1 MGVNDQVFASKSE
14 RENFYKLSR
23 QWGQD
28 YRIYHNLPFLNV
40 FNPKDLFDLHSS
52 IPERIKLTSVEYNR
66 LKKTSIDYT
75 LCDKF
80 DKPVVCLEFDGMQ
93 QGYNIGM
100 KYHSDIPSNPWRQE
114 ITDLKLRVAH
124 GSHFPFFVFNS
135 KEFEDIASTT
145 KVTIVDGIVG
155 VVLASKQV
163 HQRIKAGFKPETVGM
178 TREEFDALNPEAQD
192 WAVQDW
198 VIGVEV
204 EAEVENNPITKK
216 VAELKQQVA
225 SPIMYSLK
233 YLATP
238 EVEAATTLDERVR
251 RLSKSTHEGVKLVVE
266 KPERMEVEVW
276 LPRHE
281 GPYYSG
287 LGLLE
292 EIAMLLVLV
301 RLTRS
306 MDRGSA

>member
-40 FNPKDLFDLHSS
+40 FNPKDLFDLYSS

-124 GSHFPFFVFNS
+124 GSYFPFFVFNS
-135 KEFEDIASTT
+135 KEFGDITSTT

-155 VVLASKQV
+155 VVLARKQV
-163 HQRIKAGFKPETVGM
+163 HQRTKAGFNPGTVGM
-178 TREEFDALNPEAQD
+178 TREEFDALDPEAQD

-225 SPIMYSLK
+225 SPIMYSLE

-266 KPERMEVEVW
+266 KPERMEVKVW
-276 LPRHE
+276 LPRH
-281 GPYYSG
+281 GPPYYSG

-306 MDRGSA
+306 MGRGSA